1 MLTSMKQ
8 SGFGLTEILVTVVL
22 LAIGLLGLASLQG
35 VSLNRNN
42 DSYYRQQAV
51 MLAYD
56 IADRMRANM
65 AGARNPTN
73 NNATSYHMSSTSI
86 PSAVSCSTNCTSA
99 QLANNDIADW
109 ATSVANRL
117 PGGSAIVC
125 IDNAPDAP
133 NTCNP
138 YPPTPASPC
147 CGSGVAPPGTAFA
160 AKIWWNEKERE
171 GSGGVG
177 QKFFTL
183 SFRP

>member
-1 MLTSMKQ
+1 MLNSKREY
-8 SGFGLTEILVTVVL
+8 GFGLTEILVTVVL

-35 VSLNRNN
+35 VSLSRNN

-51 MLAYD
+51 ILAYD

-65 AGARNPTN
+65 AGVRTPTN

-86 PSAVSCSTNCTSA
+86 PSAMSCSTNCTSA
-99 QLANNDIADW
+99 QLANNDISEW
-109 ATSVANRL
+109 ATSVANLL
-117 PGGSAIVC
+117 PGGSAILC
-125 IDNAPDAP
+125 IDNTPDGAS
-133 NTCNP
+133 T
-138 YPPTPASPC
+138 PTPASTL
-147 CGSGVAPPGTAFA
+147 CGSGPNAPPGTSFA

-171 GSGGVG
+171 GSGGIS

>member
-65 AGARNPTN
+65 VGVRNPTN

-99 QLANNDIADW
+99 QLANNDISEW
-109 ATSVANRL
+109 GTSVANRL
-117 PGGSAIVC
+117 PGGSAILC
-125 IDNAPDAP
+125 IDNTPDGASI
-133 NTCNP
+133 
-138 YPPTPASPC
+138 PTPASTL
-147 CGSGVAPPGTAFA
+147 CGSGLAPPGTAFA